1 MILSWRDFRVNFLTD
16 MIKRGVRA
24 FIVEPFDT
32 VNIKRGL
39 QFYLRSSWPTSDPIA
54 NGVPR
59 YVYFKTGAKP
69 AIIKSR
75 VVSYIGEEFELSIL
89 SNPTITP
96 ATGTPITPS
105 NLNRINPQATTVTAI
120 KDPTVTDDGTLIE
133 DEPEYYF
140 GGTSQGNRDANSIPP
155 ESERIIPANS
165 EFLVKIEGA
174 GRFSYRLEW
183 YEGDPE
189 SFNP

>member
-1 MILSWRDFRVNFLTD
+1 MVMSVRKYFVEFLTS
-16 MIKRGVRA
+16 MIEKGERA
-24 FIVEPFDT
+24 FIVEPFDP

-54 NGVPR
+54 ANTPR

-69 AIIKSR
+69 VIVKTRI
-75 VVSYIGEEFELSIL
+75 VSYIGEEFELSIFA
-89 SNPTITP
+89 NPTITP
-96 ATGTPITPS
+96 ATGAVINPS
-105 NLNRINPQATTVTAI
+105 NLNSINPQATTVTAL
-120 KDPTVTDDGTLIE
+120 KDPTVTDDGTLID

-155 ESERIIPANS
+155 ESERIIPANT

-183 YEGDPE
+183 FEGEPE
-189 SFNP
+189 SFD

>member
-1 MILSWRDFRVNFLTD
+1 MVMSVRKYFVEFLTS
-16 MIKRGVRA
+16 MLEKGERA
-24 FIVEPFDT
+24 FIVEPFDP

-39 QFYLRSSWPTSDPIA
+39 QFYLRSSWPSSDSIA
-54 NGVPR
+54 TNTPR

-69 AIIKSR
+69 VIVKTRI
-75 VVSYIGEEFELSIL
+75 VSYIGEEFALSIFA
-89 SNPTITP
+89 NPTITP
-96 ATGTPITPS
+96 ATGTTINPS
-105 NLNRINPQATTVTAI
+105 NLNGINPQATTVTAL
-120 KDPTVTDDGTLIE
+120 KDPTVTDDGTLID

-140 GGTSQGNRDANSIPP
+140 GGTSQRNRDANSIPP
-155 ESERIIPANS
+155 ESERIIPADT

-189 SFNP
+189 SFD

>member
-1 MILSWRDFRVNFLTD
+1 MTMSVRKYFVEFLTE
-16 MIKRGVRA
+16 MIEKGQRA
-24 FIVEPFDT
+24 LIVEFFDS

-39 QFYLRSSWPTSDPIA
+39 QFYLRSSWPSADPIA
-54 NGVPR
+54 ANTPR
-59 YVYFKTGAKP
+59 YVYFKTGDKP
-69 AIIKSR
+69 VIVKSR
-75 VVSYIGEEFELSIL
+75 IVSYIGEEFALTISA
-89 SNPTITP
+89 NPTITA
-96 ATGTPITPS
+96 ATGTTINPS
-105 NLNRINPQATTVTAI
+105 NLNTVNPQVTTVTAI
-120 KDPTVTDDGTLIE
+120 KDPTVTDEGVPIE
-133 DEPEYYF
+133 DEPEYYY

>member
-1 MILSWRDFRVNFLTD
+1 MVMSVRKYFVEFLTE
-16 MIKRGVRA
+16 MLEKGIRA

-54 NGVPR
+54 PGTPR

-69 AIIKSR
+69 VIVKSR
-75 VVSYIGEEFELSIL
+75 IVSYIGEEFELSIL
-89 SNPTITP
+89 ANPTITP
-96 ATGTPITPS
+96 ATGTPITLS
-105 NLNRINPQATTVTAI
+105 NLNRINPQETTVTAI
-120 KDPTVTDDGTLIE
+120 KDPVVTDEGVSIE

-140 GGTSQGNRDANSIPP
+140 GGASGFFRDANSIPP
-155 ESERIIPANS
+155 DSERIIPANT
-165 EFLVKIEGA
+165 EFLVKIEGD

-183 YEGDPE
+183 FEGEPE
-189 SFNP
+189 SFD